1 MAEMGHFRTDAPQ
14 QRASSL
20 DHFVGELLEL
30 RWHFNAERP
39 GGLEVDHQLELDWSL
54 QFLNTFWS

>member
-1 MAEMGHFRTDAPQ
+1 MFTKGHFRTHAPQ
-14 QRASSL
+14 QQASSL

-39 GGLEVDHQLELDWSL
+39 GGPEVDY
-54 QFLNTFWS
+54 